1 MNTEFFSSTQEMK
14 QENLDFVMNNIEAGS
29 PVISLATEEGYLVVK
44 RNMNRD
50 KTLIKE
56 FGGGKFIFTGV
67 GGDSDYYELFEIT
80 KTIFRHLTEEYSPNL
95 REVYDVHADQL
106 TNQLRRWMGTVLN
119 GNVWSRPRSIPFTAS
134 ILIAEKDFFGK
145 PLLYA
150 VQYTREPNRD
160 LITEKVEDAFYTLP
174 YTLTSK
180 MRGDDTL
187 YKTPMPEKD
196 AIEYIKG
203 LQGVFDEMPTPYF
216 LEAVSIKNKTF
227 ERFIIE
233 ME

>member
-1 MNTEFFSSTQEMK
+1 MSEFLTSTQEMK
-14 QENLDFVMNNIEAGS
+14 QENLDFVMDNIEAGS
-29 PVISLATEEGYLVVK
+29 PVVSLATEEGYLIVK
-44 RNMNRD
+44 RNINKD
-50 KTLIKE
+50 KILIKE

-80 KTIFRHLTEEYSPNL
+80 KTIYRHLTEEYSPNL

-106 TNQLRRWMGTVLN
+106 TNQLRRWMGVVLN
-119 GNVWSRPRSIPFTAS
+119 GNIWNRPRSIPFTAS
-134 ILIAEKDFFGK
+134 ILIAEKDFFGG

-160 LITEKVEDAFYTLP
+160 LIAEKVGDAFYTLP
-174 YTLTSK
+174 YTFASK
-180 MRGDDTL
+180 MGEDDTL
-187 YKTPMPEKD
+187 YSTPLPEKD

-203 LQGVFDEMPTPYF
+203 LRGVFDEMPASYF

-227 ERFIIE
+227 ERFIIP
-233 ME
+233 MN